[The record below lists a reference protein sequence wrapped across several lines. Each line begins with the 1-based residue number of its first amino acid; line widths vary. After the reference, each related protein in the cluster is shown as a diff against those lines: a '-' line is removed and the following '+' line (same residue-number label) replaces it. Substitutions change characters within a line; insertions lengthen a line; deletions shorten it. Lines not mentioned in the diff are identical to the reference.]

1 MEMSTYFF
9 FFFFFFFSITDN
21 RLFEFR
27 WIFQLTRKSLWGLCQ
42 GQNCNG
48 KLLVRKIDT
57 EKL

>member
-1 MEMSTYFF
+1 MEMSIF